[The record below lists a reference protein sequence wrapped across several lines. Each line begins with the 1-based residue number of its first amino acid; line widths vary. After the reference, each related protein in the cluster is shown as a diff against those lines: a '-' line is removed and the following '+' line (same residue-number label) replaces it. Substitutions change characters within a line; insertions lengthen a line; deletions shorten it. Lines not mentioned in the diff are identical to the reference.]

1 MVGRVSRVIGL
12 RGGKDLVMIVKA
24 EELSAAQKS
33 AIEQI
38 LGRQI
43 LEAETISVRAFTSQ
57 VPTEAEEQAASEK
70 IRKFL
75 DEPGRRR
82 PPVSDEEFEAAF
94 LEAMRSVRPH
104 FTPVS

>member
-1 MVGRVSRVIGL
+1 
-12 RGGKDLVMIVKA
+12 MIVKA

-43 LEAETISVRAFTSQ
+43 MEAEAISVRAFTAQ
-57 VPTEAEEQAASEK
+57 VPTESERKAAKEKLIEFLEQ
-70 IRKFL
+70 
-75 DEPGRRR
+75 PGRPR
-82 PPVSDEEFEAAF
+82 PEVSDEEFEAAF
-94 LEAMRSVRPH
+94 LEAMRSVRPY

>member
-1 MVGRVSRVIGL
+1 
-12 RGGKDLVMIVKA
+12 MIVKA

-38 LGRQI
+38 LGRRI
-43 LEAETISVRAFTSQ
+43 MEAEAVSVRAFSPQ
-57 VPTEAEEQAASEK
+57 VPTESERQAAAEK
-70 IRKFL
+70 IRKLL
-75 DEPGRRR
+75 DEPGRPR
-82 PPVSDEEFEAAF
+82 PEVSDEEFETAF